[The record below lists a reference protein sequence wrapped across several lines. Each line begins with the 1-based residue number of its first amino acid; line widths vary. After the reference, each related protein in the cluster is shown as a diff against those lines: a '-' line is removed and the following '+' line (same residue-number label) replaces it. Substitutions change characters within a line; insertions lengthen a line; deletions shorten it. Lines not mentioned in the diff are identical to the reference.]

1 MAQLRQ
7 DYDQFVRHDTE
18 VLVAGPEGART
29 FARVWEEQNHPFI
42 GLPDPR
48 RKVLK
53 LFKQKV
59 NLWKL
64 GRMPAQVIID
74 KQGIVRFGHY
84 GKSMSDIPST
94 ETLFEYLE
102 GFAAGDRAGS
112 PQPDP

>member
-7 DYDQFVRHDTE
+7 DYDQFVLHEAE

-29 FARVWEEQNHPFI
+29 FAKVWEEQNHPFI

-53 LFKQKV
+53 LFRQKV

-74 KQGIVRFGHY
+74 KQGIVRHAYY
-84 GKSMSDIPST
+84 GKSMKDIPST
-94 ETLFEYLE
+94 EILLGYLDS
-102 GFAAGDRAGS
+102 FAARDEGGLA
-112 PQPDP
+112 PV